1 MADNGTYEAYVE
13 ALRTSAGLQDE
24 TRITQGEIAA
34 VIASEYGALKQAAI
48 DAHIEYKALAQYK
61 RVVEFYENSTRVEI
75 GKSNA
80 RAVMSEY
87 PNLRYTHLR
96 VAMSLNDYQEAI
108 DALGMANMG
117 TMSIPEFQ
125 RWIAK
130 LRRENGHKPSRYVI
144 DNGRGLRVTIERY
157 A

>member
-1 MADNGTYEAYVE
+1 MSDNGTYEALVE
-13 ALRTSAGLQDE
+13 GLRTSAGLQDE
-24 TRITQGEIAA
+24 TRLTQGEIAF
-34 VIASEYGALKQAAI
+34 VIAEDYGQLKQAAI

-61 RVVEFYENSTRVEI
+61 RVVEFYQNSTRVEI
-75 GKSNA
+75 GNSNA
-80 RAVMSEY
+80 RAVMTEY

-96 VAMSLNDYQEAI
+96 IAMSLKDYQEAI
-108 DALGMANMG
+108 EALGMANMS

-125 RWIAK
+125 RWVAR
-130 LRRENGHKPSRYVI
+130 LRRENGHKPSRYVV